1 MLNYLYKKYDWFFK
15 ALKSEVKVT
24 KEGDIYL
31 ESKPLRER
39 YFKIVDE
46 KQEEILNNIV
56 GKN

>member
-31 ESKPLRER
+31 ESKPLRES

-46 KQEEILNNIV
+46 
-56 GKN
+56 